1 MIEMPVYEP
10 AFLMANIQMIN
21 VTGKMFGLRF
31 VNINNVICVIMKLK
45 DGGCYGKFQRRDNC
59 KKL

>member
-10 AFLMANIQMIN
+10 AFLIANIQMIN
-21 VTGKMFGLRF
+21 VTGKMFGLQF

-45 DGGCYGKFQRRDNC
+45 DGGCYD
-59 KKL
+59 